1 MRCPGFS
8 PDTAYITTFRLP
20 VIRKEDLSNVDKAEI
35 IGKECICCCLSI
47 NLSVSPSAPNNS
59 VDGGEAAIMTQL
71 SNTKPNNVPNVQMCK
86 CAKGYRDANF
96 SLPSLEAEANSVEHD
111 NMVRKCNG
119 YS

>member
-1 MRCPGFS
+1 MWTKLKS
-8 PDTAYITTFRLP
+8 LEKNVSAVAY
-20 VIRKEDLSNVDKAEI
+20 
-35 IGKECICCCLSI
+35 LSI
-47 NLSVSPSAPNNS
+47 CLCLPQPPINS